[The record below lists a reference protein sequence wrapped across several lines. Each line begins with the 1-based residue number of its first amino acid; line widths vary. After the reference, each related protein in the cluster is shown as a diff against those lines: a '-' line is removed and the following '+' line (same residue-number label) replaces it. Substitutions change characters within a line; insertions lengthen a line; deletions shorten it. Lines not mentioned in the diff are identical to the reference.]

1 MVDMKDSA
9 PVWLN
14 VSAAMPWAV
23 VNTYARAGLVLTA
36 GKETKIS
43 PFQQADS
50 NQRAA
55 TEM

>member
-1 MVDMKDSA
+1 MKDSA